1 MDKYCTGCIF
11 RHREDSD
18 SLCDMVENRNYNA
31 DEENCPYHLT
41 KQEEIQVAMYK
52 VNEEKKFVQE
62 QEMKKK
68 EVEEE
73 ILSRRFELHFYRDA
87 PWSFRITNRF
97 TDEQIQ
103 DFINNEYIP
112 SKHLSFKD
120 DIYEY
125 NKSKEELTIAVI
137 GSVWLDIF
145 HPSNICLESDSFIGI
160 IDLIFKNLQMR
171 FCCS

>member
-125 NKSKEELTIAVI
+125 NKSKEELINYIVKYLQEYLIEQNEEIVEINDKMFKVRTK
-137 GSVWLDIF
+137 LDEI
-145 HPSNICLESDSFIGI
+145 
-160 IDLIFKNLQMR
+160 MM
-171 FCCS
+171 